1 MKDKPNLLFRPAIPF
16 LDVQEV
22 SLAESEGVAG
32 ELHLLAGGV
41 HDVVDLTLHVLAIL
55 GGLVGLEGVYVTSL
69 DWEGVYV
76 TSLDWEVHVSSSRAS
91 EAGT

>member
-1 MKDKPNLLFRPAIPF
+1 MIFILFSKILC
-16 LDVQEV
+16 LDIEEV
-22 SLAESEGVAG
+22 LVCEFHFHAGHFHHVAG
-32 ELHLLAGGV
+32 GL

-55 GGLVGLEGVYVTSL
+55 GGLVGLEAVYVTSL

-76 TSLDWEVHVSSSRAS
+76 TSLDWEGHVSSSRAS

>member
-1 MKDKPNLLFRPAIPF
+1 MIILFSTVISLDREDVPF
-16 LDVQEV
+16 PKFHFH
-22 SLAESEGVAG
+22 AGHFHHVAG
-32 ELHLLAGGV
+32 GL

-76 TSLDWEVHVSSSRAS
+76 TSLDWEGHVSSSRAS